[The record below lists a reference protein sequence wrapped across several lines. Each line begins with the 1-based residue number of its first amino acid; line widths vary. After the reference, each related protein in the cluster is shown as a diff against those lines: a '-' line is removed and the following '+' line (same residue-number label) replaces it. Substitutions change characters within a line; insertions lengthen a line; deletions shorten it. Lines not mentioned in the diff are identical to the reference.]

1 MDRNAILSGYVT
13 SFSSYSS
20 SDARPTVEKV
30 LKYSGNNVDIQ
41 KRADIKREVVVFKL
55 LSGLSDYRLNDEK
68 PSELSQRFQALV
80 YIEQP
85 DSHSLKDTI
94 YDRALE
100 ISDQLFD
107 WATETTAS
115 DVNSDLWT
123 LTVTGVDS
131 IEEQDGY
138 LSTTVNFES
147 IIQIS

>member
-13 SFSSYSS
+13 NFSSYSS
-20 SDARPTVEKV
+20 TDSRPTVEKV
-30 LKYSGNNVDIQ
+30 LKYSGNNIDIQ
-41 KRADIKREVVVFKL
+41 KRADIKREVVIFKL
-55 LSGLSDYRLNDEK
+55 LSGLTDYRLNDEK

-107 WATETTAS
+107 WATTTTAS
-115 DVNSDLWT
+115 DINSDLWT
-123 LTVTGVDS
+123 LTVIGVDS
-131 IEEQDGY
+131 IEERDGY

>member
-1 MDRNAILSGYVT
+1 MDRNAILSGYA
-13 SFSSYSS
+13 SNFSSYSS

-30 LKYSGNNVDIQ
+30 LKYSGNNIDIQ
-41 KRADIKREVVVFKL
+41 KRGDIKREVVIFKL
-55 LSGLSDYRLNDEK
+55 LNGSTDYRLDDEK
-68 PSELSQRFQALV
+68 PSELNQRFQALV

-115 DVNSDLWT
+115 DINSDLYT
-123 LTVTGVDS
+123 ITVTGVDS
-131 IEEQDGY
+131 IEERDGY
-138 LSTTVNFES
+138 LSTTVNFQS
-147 IIQIS
+147 IIKIS

>member
-13 SFSSYSS
+13 NFSSYSS
-20 SDARPTVEKV
+20 TDSRPTVEKV
-30 LKYSGNNVDIQ
+30 LKYSGNNIDIQ
-41 KRADIKREVVVFKL
+41 KRADIKREVVIFKL
-55 LSGLSDYRLNDEK
+55 LSGLTDYRLNDEK

-115 DVNSDLWT
+115 DINSDLWT

-131 IEEQDGY
+131 VEEQDGY

>member
-20 SDARPTVEKV
+20 SDSRATVEKV
-30 LKYSGNNVDIQ
+30 LKFSGNNFDIR
-41 KRADIKREVVVFKL
+41 KRADIKREIVVFKL
-55 LSGLSDYRLNDEK
+55 LNGTTDYRLNDEK
-68 PSELSQRFQALV
+68 PSELNQRFQALV

-85 DSHSLKDTI
+85 DSHSLKDTV

-115 DVNSDLWT
+115 DINSDLWT

>member
-30 LKYSGNNVDIQ
+30 LKYSGNNFDIR
-41 KRADIKREVVVFKL
+41 KRGDIKREVVIFKL
-55 LSGLSDYRLNDEK
+55 LNGSTDYRLDDEK
-68 PSELSQRFQALV
+68 PSELNQRFQALV

-115 DVNSDLWT
+115 DINSDLWT

>member
-20 SDARPTVEKV
+20 TDARPTVEKV

-68 PSELSQRFQALV
+68 PSELNQRFQALV

>member
-30 LKYSGNNVDIQ
+30 LKFSGNNFDIR
-41 KRADIKREVVVFKL
+41 KRADVKREVVVFKL
-55 LSGLSDYRLNDEK
+55 LNGTTDYRLDDEK
-68 PSELSQRFQALV
+68 PSELNQRFQALV

-107 WATETTAS
+107 WATETSAPTI
-115 DVNSDLWT
+115 NSDLYT
-123 LTVTGVDS
+123 VTVTGVDS
-131 IEEQDGY
+131 IEERDGY
-138 LSTTVNFES
+138 LSTTVNFQS

>member
-13 SFSSYSS
+13 NFSSYSS

-68 PSELSQRFQALV
+68 PSELNQRFQALV

-107 WATETTAS
+107 WATETTSS
-115 DVNSDLWT
+115 DINSDLWT

>member
-20 SDARPTVEKV
+20 TDARTTVEKV
-30 LKYSGNNVDIQ
+30 LKYSGNNFDIR
-41 KRADIKREVVVFKL
+41 KRADIKREVVIFKL
-55 LSGLSDYRLNDEK
+55 LNGSTDYRLNDEK

-80 YIEQP
+80 FIEQP

-115 DVNSDLWT
+115 DINSDLWT

-131 IEEQDGY
+131 IEERDGY

>member
-13 SFSSYSS
+13 SYSAYSS
-20 SDARPTVEKV
+20 TDSRPTIEKV

-41 KRADIKREVVVFKL
+41 KRGDIKREVVIFKL
-55 LSGLSDYRLNDEK
+55 LSGLTDYRLNDEK
-68 PSELSQRFQALV
+68 PSELNQRFQALV

-123 LTVTGVDS
+123 LTVIGVDG
-131 IEEQDGY
+131 IEERDGY
-138 LSTTVNFES
+138 LSTVVNFES

>member
-13 SFSSYSS
+13 SFSSYSP

-30 LKYSGNNVDIQ
+30 LKYSGNNFDIR
-41 KRADIKREVVVFKL
+41 KRADIKREVAVFKL
-55 LSGLSDYRLNDEK
+55 LNGTTDYRLNDEK
-68 PSELSQRFQALV
+68 PSELTQRLQAVV

-85 DSHSLKDTI
+85 DSHSLKDTV

-100 ISDQLFD
+100 ISDQLLD
-107 WATETTAS
+107 WATDTTAS
-115 DVNSDLWT
+115 DINSDLWT
-123 LTVTGVDS
+123 LTVIGVDR
-131 IEEQDGY
+131 IEERDGY

>member
-1 MDRNAILSGYVT
+1 MDRNAILSGYA
-13 SFSSYSS
+13 SNFSSYSS

-30 LKYSGNNVDIQ
+30 LKYSGNSFDIQ
-41 KRADIKREVVVFKL
+41 KRGDIKREVVIFKL
-55 LSGLSDYRLNDEK
+55 LSGLTDYLLNDEK
-68 PSELSQRFQALV
+68 PSELTQRFQALV

-107 WATETTAS
+107 WATDTTAS
-115 DVNSDLWT
+115 DINSDLWT
-123 LTVTGVDS
+123 LTVIGVDS
-131 IEEQDGY
+131 IEERDGY

>member
-1 MDRNAILSGYVT
+1 VDRNAILSGYVT
-13 SFSSYSS
+13 SFNSYSS

-30 LKYSGNNVDIQ
+30 LKYSGNNIDIQ

-68 PSELSQRFQALV
+68 PSELNQRFQALV

-107 WATETTAS
+107 WATDTTAS
-115 DVNSDLWT
+115 DINSDLWT

-131 IEEQDGY
+131 VEEQDGY

>member
-1 MDRNAILSGYVT
+1 MDRNAILSGYV
-13 SFSSYSS
+13 SSYSAYS
-20 SDARPTVEKV
+20 STDSRPTIEKV

-41 KRADIKREVVVFKL
+41 KRGDIKREVVIFKL
-55 LSGLSDYRLNDEK
+55 LSGLTDYRLNDEK
-68 PSELSQRFQALV
+68 PSELNQRFQALV

-115 DVNSDLWT
+115 DINSDLWT

-131 IEEQDGY
+131 VEEQDGY

>member
-20 SDARPTVEKV
+20 TDARPTVEKV
-30 LKYSGNNVDIQ
+30 LKYSGNNFDIR
-41 KRADIKREVVVFKL
+41 KRGDIKREVVIFKL
-55 LSGLSDYRLNDEK
+55 LNGSTDYRLNDEK

-80 YIEQP
+80 FIEQP

-115 DVNSDLWT
+115 DINSDLWT

-131 IEEQDGY
+131 IEERDGY

>member
-30 LKYSGNNVDIQ
+30 LKYSGNNFDIR

-55 LSGLSDYRLNDEK
+55 LNGTTDYRLNDEK
-68 PSELSQRFQALV
+68 PSELNQRFQALV

-123 LTVTGVDS
+123 LTVIGVDN
-131 IEEQDGY
+131 IEERDGY
-138 LSTTVNFES
+138 LSTVVNFES

>member
-13 SFSSYSS
+13 SYSSYSS
-20 SDARPTVEKV
+20 TDSRPTIEKV

-41 KRADIKREVVVFKL
+41 KRGDIKREVVIFKL
-55 LSGLSDYRLNDEK
+55 LSGSTDYRLDDEK
-68 PSELSQRFQALV
+68 PSELNQRLQALV

-107 WATETTAS
+107 WATDTTAS
-115 DVNSDLWT
+115 DINSDLWT

-131 IEEQDGY
+131 VEEQDGY

>member
-30 LKYSGNNVDIQ
+30 LKYSGNNIDIQ

-55 LSGLSDYRLNDEK
+55 LSGLTDYRLDDEK
-68 PSELSQRFQALV
+68 PNELNQRFQALV

-115 DVNSDLWT
+115 DINSDLWT

-131 IEEQDGY
+131 IEERDGY

>member
-1 MDRNAILSGYVT
+1 MDRNAILSGYA
-13 SFSSYSS
+13 SNFSSYSS

-30 LKYSGNNVDIQ
+30 LKYSGNNIDIQ
-41 KRADIKREVVVFKL
+41 KRGDIKREVVIFKL
-55 LSGLSDYRLNDEK
+55 LSGLTDYLLNDEK
-68 PSELSQRFQALV
+68 PSELTQRFQALV

-107 WATETTAS
+107 WATDTTAS
-115 DVNSDLWT
+115 DINSDLWT

-131 IEEQDGY
+131 IEERDGY

>member
-1 MDRNAILSGYVT
+1 MDRNAILSGYA
-13 SFSSYSS
+13 SNFSSYSS

-30 LKYSGNNVDIQ
+30 LKYSGNSFDIQ
-41 KRADIKREVVVFKL
+41 KRGDIKREVVIFKL
-55 LSGLSDYRLNDEK
+55 LSGLTDYLLNDEK
-68 PSELSQRFQALV
+68 PSELTQRFQALV

-107 WATETTAS
+107 WATDTTAS
-115 DVNSDLWT
+115 DINSDLWT

-131 IEEQDGY
+131 VEEQDGY

>member
-68 PSELSQRFQALV
+68 PSELNQRFQALV

-115 DVNSDLWT
+115 DINSDLWT

>member
-1 MDRNAILSGYVT
+1 VDRNAILSGYVT

-30 LKYSGNNVDIQ
+30 LKYSGNNIDIQ

-68 PSELSQRFQALV
+68 PSELNQRFQALV

-115 DVNSDLWT
+115 DINSDLWT

>member
-13 SFSSYSS
+13 SYSAYSS
-20 SDARPTVEKV
+20 TDSRPTVEKV
-30 LKYSGNNVDIQ
+30 LKYSGNNFDIR
-41 KRADIKREVVVFKL
+41 KRGDIKREVVIFKL
-55 LSGLSDYRLNDEK
+55 LNGSTDYRLDDEK
-68 PSELSQRFQALV
+68 PSELNQRFQALV

-107 WATETTAS
+107 WATETSAS
-115 DVNSDLWT
+115 TINSDLYT
-123 LTVTGVDS
+123 VTVTGVDS
-131 IEEQDGY
+131 IEERDGY
-138 LSTTVNFES
+138 LSTTVNFQS

>member
-30 LKYSGNNVDIQ
+30 LKFSGNNFDIR
-41 KRADIKREVVVFKL
+41 KRADVKREVVVFKL
-55 LSGLSDYRLNDEK
+55 LNGTTDYRLNDEK
-68 PSELSQRFQALV
+68 PNELNQRFQALV

-115 DVNSDLWT
+115 DINSDLWT

-131 IEEQDGY
+131 IEERDGY

>member
-30 LKYSGNNVDIQ
+30 LKYSGNNIDIQ

-68 PSELSQRFQALV
+68 PSELNQRFQALV

-115 DVNSDLWT
+115 DINSDLWT

>member
-13 SFSSYSS
+13 SYSSYSS
-20 SDARPTVEKV
+20 TDSRPTIEKV

-41 KRADIKREVVVFKL
+41 KRGDIKREVVIFKL
-55 LSGLSDYRLNDEK
+55 LSGLTDYRLNDEK
-68 PSELSQRFQALV
+68 PSELNQRFQALV

-107 WATETTAS
+107 WATDTTAS

-131 IEEQDGY
+131 VEEQDGY

>member
-30 LKYSGNNVDIQ
+30 LKYSGNNFDIR
-41 KRADIKREVVVFKL
+41 KRGDIKREVVIFKL
-55 LSGLSDYRLNDEK
+55 LNGSSDYRLDDEK
-68 PSELSQRFQALV
+68 PSELNQRFQALV

-107 WATETTAS
+107 WATDTTAS
-115 DVNSDLWT
+115 DINSDLWT

-131 IEEQDGY
+131 IEERDGY

>member
-30 LKYSGNNVDIQ
+30 LKFSGNNFDIR
-41 KRADIKREVVVFKL
+41 KRADVKREVVVFKL
-55 LSGLSDYRLNDEK
+55 LNGTTDYRLNDEK
-68 PSELSQRFQALV
+68 PSELNQRFQALV

-123 LTVTGVDS
+123 LTVIGVDG
-131 IEEQDGY
+131 IEERDGY
-138 LSTTVNFES
+138 LSTVVNFES

>member
-1 MDRNAILSGYVT
+1 MDRNAILNGYVT
-13 SFSSYSS
+13 SFSTYSS
-20 SDARPTVEKV
+20 SDSRPTVEKV
-30 LKYSGNNVDIQ
+30 LKYSGDNFDIR
-41 KRADIKREVVVFKL
+41 KRGDIKREVVMFKFL
-55 LSGLSDYRLNDEK
+55 NGTTDYVLNDEK
-68 PSELSQRFQALV
+68 PNELNQRFQALV

-85 DSHSLKDTI
+85 DSHSLKDAI

-131 IEEQDGY
+131 IEEKDGY

>member
-20 SDARPTVEKV
+20 TDARPTVEKV
-30 LKYSGNNVDIQ
+30 LKYSGNNFDIR
-41 KRADIKREVVVFKL
+41 KRGDIKREVVIFKL
-55 LSGLSDYRLNDEK
+55 LNGSTDYRLNDEK

-85 DSHSLKDTI
+85 DSHSLKETI

-123 LTVTGVDS
+123 LTVIGVDS
-131 IEEQDGY
+131 IEERDGY
-138 LSTTVNFES
+138 LSTTVNFQS

>member
-68 PSELSQRFQALV
+68 PSELNQRFQALV

-115 DVNSDLWT
+115 DINSDLWT

-131 IEEQDGY
+131 IEERDGY

>member
-1 MDRNAILSGYVT
+1 MD
-13 SFSSYSS
+13 SYYAFCQ
-20 SDARPTVEKV
+20 SDSTQSIEKV
-30 LKYSGNNVDIQ
+30 LKYDGDNFDIR

-55 LSGLSDYRLNDEK
+55 LNGTTDYRLDDEK
-68 PSELSQRFQALV
+68 PSELNQRFQALV

-107 WATETTAS
+107 WATTTTAS

-123 LTVTGVDS
+123 LTVIGVDG
-131 IEEQDGY
+131 IEERDGY
-138 LSTTVNFES
+138 LSTVVNFES

>member
-1 MDRNAILSGYVT
+1 VDRNAILSGYVT

-30 LKYSGNNVDIQ
+30 LKYSGNNIDIQ

-68 PSELSQRFQALV
+68 PSELNQRFQALV

-123 LTVTGVDS
+123 LTVIGVDG
-131 IEEQDGY
+131 IEERDGY
-138 LSTTVNFES
+138 LSTVVNFES

>member
-1 MDRNAILSGYVT
+1 MDRNAILSGYA
-13 SFSSYSS
+13 SNFSSYSS

-30 LKYSGNNVDIQ
+30 LKYSGNSFDIQ
-41 KRADIKREVVVFKL
+41 KRGDIKREVVIFKL
-55 LSGLSDYRLNDEK
+55 LSGLTDYLLNDEK
-68 PSELSQRFQALV
+68 PSELTQRFQALV

-107 WATETTAS
+107 WATDTTAS
-115 DVNSDLWT
+115 DINSDLWT

-131 IEEQDGY
+131 VEERDGY

>member
-20 SDARPTVEKV
+20 TDARPTVEKV
-30 LKYSGNNVDIQ
+30 LKYSGNNIDIQ

-55 LSGLSDYRLNDEK
+55 LSGLTDYRLDDEK
-68 PSELSQRFQALV
+68 PSELNQRFQALV

-115 DVNSDLWT
+115 DINSDLWT

-131 IEEQDGY
+131 IEERDGY

>member
-30 LKYSGNNVDIQ
+30 LKFSGNNFDIR
-41 KRADIKREVVVFKL
+41 KRADVKREVVVFKL
-55 LSGLSDYRLNDEK
+55 LNGTTDYRLNDEK
-68 PSELSQRFQALV
+68 PSELNQRFQALV

-115 DVNSDLWT
+115 GINSDLWT

-131 IEEQDGY
+131 IEERDGY

>member
-30 LKYSGNNVDIQ
+30 LKFSGNNFDIR

-55 LSGLSDYRLNDEK
+55 LNGTTDYRLNDEK
-68 PSELSQRFQALV
+68 PNELNQRFQALV

-123 LTVTGVDS
+123 LTVIGVDG
-131 IEEQDGY
+131 IEERDGY
-138 LSTTVNFES
+138 LSTVVNFES

>member
-30 LKYSGNNVDIQ
+30 LKYSGNNFDIR
-41 KRADIKREVVVFKL
+41 KRADIKREVVIFKL
-55 LSGLSDYRLNDEK
+55 LNGSSDYRLNDEK
-68 PSELSQRFQALV
+68 PSELNQRFQALV

-107 WATETTAS
+107 WATDTTAS
-115 DVNSDLWT
+115 DINSDLWT

-131 IEEQDGY
+131 IEERDGY